1 MTQNGL
7 PVISWNNVFRLGL
20 FGLLVVVLFSFLTI
34 GAFTAGVAGTP
45 VSEGGGFSK
54 VARVA
59 GFSVYLVVGL
69 VLIVPSL
76 INLRKSR
83 NTIGSA
89 ARIMWTLFVLVF
101 PFAGPYIYYALY
113 CRNQTE

>member
-1 MTQNGL
+1 M
-7 PVISWNNVFRLGL
+7 
-20 FGLLVVVLFSFLTI
+20 I
-34 GAFTAGVAGTP
+34 GAFTAGVTGTP
-45 VSEGGGFSK
+45 VSEGGEFSK
-54 VARVA
+54 LARA
-59 GFSVYLVVGL
+59 TGFAVYLVVGL

-83 NTIGSA
+83 NTIGSS

-101 PFAGPYIYYALY
+101 PFVGPYIYYALY